1 MKVGV
6 LMTDN
11 ELLLA
16 ISDMLDKKLK
26 AELQPIKDDI
36 QAMKAEMQLMKADI
50 VNIKLHIQNVTD
62 KNISIL
68 AENHIALVDKLNQ
81 SLKVADKDLLYEI
94 KVNYLE
100 AEVKELRREIDNL
113 KNKIA

>member
-36 QAMKAEMQLMKADI
+36 QAMKADI
-50 VNIKLHIQNVTD
+50 VNIKLHIENVTD

>member
-16 ISDMLDKKLK
+16 ISDMFDKKLK

-50 VNIKLHIQNVTD
+50 VNIKLHIENVTD

-68 AENHIALVDKLNQ
+68 AENHIALVDKQ
-81 SLKVADKDLLYEI
+81 TI
-94 KVNYLE
+94 
-100 AEVKELRREIDNL
+100 
-113 KNKIA
+113 